1 MDSTSLTRAPAA
13 GEPGTNGARTP
24 EVDRLLTDLIAAT
37 TTVAQLRVELGDA
50 LREVDRWRTVA
61 EQRQARLEHWNG
73 RERRGVT
80 TAEPEPD
87 LSKPAPPASK
97 HRARVVAV
105 VAGAILALA
114 GLAVVLAIWP
124 STGLALAEGLG
135 IGAVGAGLI
144 WAAGIAGERSGHRRY
159 TREQAGA
166 SPALSSRTVRGAP
179 RPTARGAVTTANI
192 RALSPAGNGGGA
204 LEPVGRRADNAHPQG
219 IV

>member
-13 GEPGTNGARTP
+13 GEPVASTKPSP
-24 EVDRLLTDLIAAT
+24 ETQRLLCDLIAAST
-37 TTVAQLRVELGDA
+37 ETAKLRVELGDA
-50 LREVDRWRTVA
+50 LRQVDYWRTLA

-80 TAEPEPD
+80 TAEPEPE

-159 TREQAGA
+159 TRERQAGA

-179 RPTARGAVTTANI
+179 RPTARGAVA
-192 RALSPAGNGGGA
+192 R
-204 LEPVGRRADNAHPQG
+204 
-219 IV
+219 

>member
-114 GLAVVLAIWP
+114 GLAVVLALWP
-124 STGLALAEGLG
+124 STGLAIASGLG
-135 IGAVGAGLI
+135 VGVGVAAVMGGLG
-144 WAAGIAGERSGHRRY
+144 WVMAAAGMRHGHRLY
-159 TREQAGA
+159 LRELAKVA
-166 SPALSSRTVRGAP
+166 
-179 RPTARGAVTTANI
+179 AVA
-192 RALSPAGNGGGA
+192 
-204 LEPVGRRADNAHPQG
+204 Q
-219 IV
+219 

>member
-1 MDSTSLTRAPAA
+1 MSTSRLPEATSPALKSLGGYSASQAA
-13 GEPGTNGARTP
+13 GENGKSDT
-24 EVDRLLTDLIAAT
+24 DNLLCALIAAT
-37 TTVAQLRVELGDA
+37 TDVAKLRVELGDA

-179 RPTARGAVTTANI
+179 RPTARGAVA
-192 RALSPAGNGGGA
+192 R
-204 LEPVGRRADNAHPQG
+204 
-219 IV
+219 